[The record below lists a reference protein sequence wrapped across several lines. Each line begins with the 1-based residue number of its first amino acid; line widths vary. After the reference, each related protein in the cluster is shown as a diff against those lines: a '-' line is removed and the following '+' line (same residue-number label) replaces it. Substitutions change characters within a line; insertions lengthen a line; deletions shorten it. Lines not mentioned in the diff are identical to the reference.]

1 MFNFLKPRKRWQ
13 EPDSKNKPILEVYV
27 SPGGRFLHADKQ
39 RDFGVNGWFG
49 YDDELTVLTLMNT
62 GMYYIIVKEHSRSY
76 YFNEKELKPD
86 LINWLKL
93 KGVKHER
100 V

>member
-1 MFNFLKPRKRWQ
+1 MFNFLKPRNRWQ

-27 SPGGRFLHADKQ
+27 SPAGRFLHANKQ
-39 RDFGVNGWFG
+39 KDYGINGWFR
-49 YDDELTVLTLMNT
+49 YEDELTALTLANT
-62 GMYYIIVKEHSRSY
+62 GIYHVIVKFYTY
-76 YFNEKELKPD
+76 YTNDLERKPD